1 MELEEKLNI
10 NSMHTEKLE
19 RNTLLSTPR
28 IDMAFEQVK
37 RPKRQIIDRPTTE
50 ESETKKMEFANHFSK
65 ELINAFTPEDRF
77 DVFNQVRAQL
87 EIALKE
93 QAEEMAY
100 KIEGDSKYLEL
111 LRNLIY

>member
-1 MELEEKLNI
+1 MY
-10 NSMHTEKLE
+10 TEKSE
-19 RNTLLSTPR
+19 QNTLLSTSR
-28 IDMAFEQVK
+28 INMAFEQVN

-50 ESETKKMEFANHFSK
+50 EHEAKKLEFANHFSK

-77 DVFNQVRAQL
+77 DVFNQVRSQL

-93 QAEEMAY
+93 QAEEMAC
-100 KIEGDSKYLEL
+100 KIERDSNYFEL